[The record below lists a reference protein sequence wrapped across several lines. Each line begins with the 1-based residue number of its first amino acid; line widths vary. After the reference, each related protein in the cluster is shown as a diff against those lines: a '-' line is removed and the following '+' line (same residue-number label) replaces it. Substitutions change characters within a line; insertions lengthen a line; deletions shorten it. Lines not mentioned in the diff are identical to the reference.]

1 MYRIDISNPQNY
13 NLRSASSGISGAND
27 LFIAGGKT
35 SGGISVRYN
44 RPGTKG
50 KCNYNKNYKVISYF
64 RRN

>member
-35 SGGISVRYN
+35 SGGISE
-44 RPGTKG
+44 GTIDQVPKG
-50 KCNYNKNYKVISYF
+50 NVTITRIIK
-64 RRN
+64 

>member
-35 SGGISVRYN
+35 SGGISEGIIDQVPKGNVTITRI
-44 RPGTKG
+44 TK
-50 KCNYNKNYKVISYF
+50 
-64 RRN
+64 